1 MRQRSFIVVAVVVA
15 ALIAGAIGAYAYDSS
30 RDDLIAKGVT
40 VAGVDVGGLKA
51 PAARRVV
58 RRQVAA
64 RLERPLAVAYG
75 KRRFRLSVR
84 RAALRADVEG
94 MVDDALRESRSGNI
108 IGRVARDLTG
118 GEEDAQV
125 PARLSYSR
133 AAVGHL
139 ERRVRRS
146 LNRPAQDATL
156 NFPSLSK
163 VKEHNGITVREAALH
178 QRIGQALTVPGV
190 SRRVRAPVRITRP
203 KVTRAQLA
211 SRYPK
216 LIVIDRNAF
225 QLRYYRHLRLVKA
238 YSIAVGQQGLETP
251 AGLHHIQDKQVNPS
265 WHVPNSSWAGSLA
278 GRVIPP
284 GPDDPIKARWM
295 GIIDGSGIHGT
306 DEVGSLGSAASHGC
320 IRMSIPEVEELYDK
334 VAVGTPVYVA

>member
-1 MRQRSFIVVAVVVA
+1 MRQRSFILVAVVVA
-15 ALIAGAIGAYAYDSS
+15 VLIAGAVAVYAYDSS

-40 VAGVDVGGLKA
+40 VAGVDVGGMRT
-51 PAARRVV
+51 PEARRVV

-64 RLERPLAVAYG
+64 RLERPLAVKY
-75 KRRFRLSVR
+75 KHLRFRLS
-84 RAALRADVEG
+84 AGKAGLRADVDG
-94 MVDDALRESRSGNI
+94 MVDDALHESRSGFI
-108 IGRVARDLTG
+108 LARVARDVTG
-118 GEEDAQV
+118 GEESAQV

-133 AAVGHL
+133 HEIERLVKRV
-139 ERRVRRS
+139 ERR
-146 LNRPAQDATL
+146 LNHPPRNATL

-163 VKEHNGITVREAALH
+163 IKERNGASVLDAALRR
-178 QRIGQALTVPGV
+178 RIHRTLTVPAV

-203 KVTRAQLA
+203 RVTRAELA

-216 LIVIDRNAF
+216 LIVIDRGAF
-225 QLRYYRHLRLVKA
+225 QLRFYRRLRLARA
-238 YSIAVGQQGLETP
+238 YPIAVGQQGLETP

-320 IRMSIPEVEELYDK
+320 IRMSIPDVEELYEK